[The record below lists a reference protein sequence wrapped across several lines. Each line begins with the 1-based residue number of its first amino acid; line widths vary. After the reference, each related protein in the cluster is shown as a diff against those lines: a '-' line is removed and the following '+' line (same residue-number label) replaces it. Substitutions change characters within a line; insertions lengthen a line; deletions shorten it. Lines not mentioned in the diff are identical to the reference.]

1 MNIQKQ
7 SKPEEHSLGF
17 MLAEFETLRCLRSD
31 MKSMG
36 ESRVNIF
43 LLAVSGGLVGG
54 LALLNESS
62 GFENVLPSITGLVVL
77 VGLFLLGFITFRRT
91 IETDINMKI
100 YARGLNR
107 IRRYFVQLDPDLRE
121 YLILPISDDQP
132 RFGTLGWLPSGGQFF
147 SLESMV
153 AVINSIIATVAASA
167 FAIRIL
173 KLENMQVGLIAI
185 PAFLVVCGAHYL
197 YMSIRFKKAENQ
209 AENDPGIRFR
219 SHTTSDPTAV

>member
-1 MNIQKQ
+1 MNMQKQ
-7 SKPEEHSLGF
+7 SKPEEHSLDF

-54 LALLNESS
+54 LALLNKSS
-62 GFENVLPSITGLVVL
+62 GFENVLPPITGLVVL
-77 VGLFLLGFITFRRT
+77 VGLFLLGFITFRRA

-121 YLILPISDDQP
+121 YLLLPISDDQP

-153 AVINSIIATVAASA
+153 AVINSIIATVAVSA
-167 FAIRIL
+167 FARGIL
-173 KLENMQVGLIAI
+173 ELENLQVGIAI
-185 PAFLVVCGAHYL
+185 LTFLVVCGAHYR
-197 YMSIRFKKAENQ
+197 YMSNRFKQAENQ
-209 AENDPGIRFR
+209 AESQPGIRFP
-219 SHTTSDPTAV
+219 SHTTSDPTAL

>member
-1 MNIQKQ
+1 MNMQKQ
-7 SKPEEHSLGF
+7 SKPEEHSLDF
-17 MLAEFETLRCLRSD
+17 MLAEFETLRGLRSD

-54 LALLNESS
+54 LALLNKSS
-62 GFENVLPSITGLVVL
+62 GFENVLPPMTGLVIL

-121 YLILPISDDQP
+121 YLLLPISDDQP

-153 AVINSIIATVAASA
+153 AVINSTIATVAVSA
-167 FAIRIL
+167 FARGIL
-173 KLENMQVGLIAI
+173 ELENLQVGIDILT
-185 PAFLVVCGAHYL
+185 FLVVCGAHYR
-197 YMSIRFKKAENQ
+197 YMSNRFKKAENQ
-209 AENDPGIRFR
+209 AENQPGIRFP
-219 SHTTSDPTAV
+219 SHTTSDPTAL